1 MATFKMGTKNVVS
14 QSGTAEPAIASNVNI
29 KDAFSALDSSATNGP
44 TSGTAVTKNTT
55 LPIFAC
61 RAWANFDAGTV
72 DGSNDCTINASAN
85 ITRINRYATGKYKV
99 YFATD
104 FPDTNYVACGAFYN
118 RILSPNHSDITAS
131 IFDFYLLYSGSA
143 SNGGNSSSIAFFR

>member
-1 MATFKMGTKNVVS
+1 MPDPTLKIDSTTVLSK
-14 QSGTAEPAIASNVNI
+14 SGTTVSVDSGLNI
-29 KDAFSALDSSATNGP
+29 KPAFSAPD
-44 TSGTAVTKNTT
+44 TSGVSKDTT

-99 YFATD
+99 YFTTD
-104 FPDTNYVACGAFYN
+104 FPDTKYVACGAFYN
-118 RILSPNHSDITAS
+118 RILSPNHSDITES
-131 IFDFYLLYSGSA
+131 IYDFYLLYSGSA